1 MCHSTAREQGRLQSV
16 ARLWNVDRRLD
27 EQRARPIPHVVLF
40 VEFVA
45 RPRPEEHLVLLVFVK
60 YHLDPALII
69 QVKVQSCDVFLSEY
83 LPKSSRKL
91 VSRVCEDSSSRKAGL
106 RTILER
112 FYLFL
117 AYRSKGVRA
126 SCAEDLLLEII
137 DHVSSLVFAN
147 NF

>member
-1 MCHSTAREQGRLQSV
+1 M
-16 ARLWNVDRRLD
+16 
-27 EQRARPIPHVVLF
+27 
-40 VEFVA
+40 
-45 RPRPEEHLVLLVFVK
+45 LLVFVK
-60 YHLDPALII
+60 FHLYPALII
-69 QVKVQSCDVFLSEY
+69 QVKDQYCNVFLSED

-106 RTILER
+106 QTILGR

-117 AYRSKGVRA
+117 AYRLKGVRG
-126 SCAEDLLLEII
+126 SWAEDLLLEII